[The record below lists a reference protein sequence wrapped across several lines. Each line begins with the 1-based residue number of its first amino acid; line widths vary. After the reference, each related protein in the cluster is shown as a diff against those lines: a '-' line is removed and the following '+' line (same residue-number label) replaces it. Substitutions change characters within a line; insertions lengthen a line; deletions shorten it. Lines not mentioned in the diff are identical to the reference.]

1 MITRKPSHDEI
12 AQRAFELYQKRGCLP
27 GHESEDWLEAEK
39 QLSAEPGPGKGDASR
54 TSHSG
59 HGPRK
64 KKPARLSTA
73 ELEEGTNPWEHA
85 LPRRRPNAARS
96 L

>member
-12 AQRAFELYQKRGCLP
+12 AQRAFELYQKRGCKP
-27 GHESEDWLEAEK
+27 GYESEDWLEAEK
-39 QLSAEPGPGKGDASR
+39 QLSGEPAPVKGEGA
-54 TSHSG
+54 
-59 HGPRK
+59 RK
-64 KKPARLSTA
+64 KKAACSTA

-85 LPRRRPNAARS
+85 IPRRRPNAARS

>member
-12 AQRAFELYQKRGCLP
+12 AQRAFELYQRRGCQP
-27 GHESEDWLEAEK
+27 GHEMEDWIEAQK
-39 QLSAEPGPGKGDASR
+39 QLSIEPAKAEGS
-54 TSHSG
+54 
-59 HGPRK
+59 RK
-64 KKPARLSTA
+64 KKAARSTA

-85 LPRRRPNAARS
+85 LPRRPSATRS